1 MKTEITE
8 LTIFSDQLLI
18 QCPVCG
24 ISAVIPKIEDD
35 PPTAAKLIQKC
46 RNCIV
51 DVNDLE
57 MTWLDKHGAP
67 VQASQ
72 AI

>member
-1 MKTEITE
+1 MKIEIAE
-8 LTIFSDQLLI
+8 LAIFNDQLLI

-24 ISAVIPKIEDD
+24 ISAVIQKFEDD
-35 PPTAAKLIQKC
+35 PPMAAKLIQKC

-51 DVNDLE
+51 DAEDLE

-67 VQASQ
+67 V
-72 AI
+72 

>member
-1 MKTEITE
+1 MKTEISE
-8 LTIFSDQLLI
+8 LKIFSGQLLI

-24 ISAVIPKIEDD
+24 ISMVIQKIEDD
-35 PPTAAKLIQKC
+35 PPTATKLIQKC

-67 VQASQ
+67 V
-72 AI
+72 